1 MKVMSIIMVMVMLV
15 LFAASGC
22 SIGPLIAGNGA
33 TTAAPGEPGDWDA
46 AVIRAELKKLPRN
59 YQPEKAVE
67 DGCFVILH
75 GKLQSDPK
83 LADDFAAAA
92 KAGQATSL
100 RIVQYTIEGDPIIMH
115 VDFRDGVFHALYD
128 HSRDQ
133 FGGFGSDPVE
143 YTLSHLAV
151 FDEADK
157 QIAYLVEEDDL
168 SLADITARINQNQDP
183 NGPSDLVMLY
193 QYGKG

>member
-1 MKVMSIIMVMVMLV
+1 MKVMSIIIVMVMLV
-15 LFAASGC
+15 LFAVTGC

-33 TTAAPGEPGDWDA
+33 TTAAPEEPGDWDA
-46 AVIRAELKKLPRN
+46 AVIKAELKMLSRN

-75 GKLQSDPK
+75 GKLRSDPK
-83 LADDFAAAA
+83 LANDFAAAA

-100 RIVQYTIEGDPIIMH
+100 RIVQYTVEGDPIIMH
-115 VDFRDGVFHALYD
+115 VDYRDGVFHALYD
-128 HSRDQ
+128 VSRDQ

-143 YTLSHLAV
+143 YTLPHLAV

-157 QIAYLVEEDDL
+157 QVAYLVEEDDL
-168 SLADITARINQNQDP
+168 SLADITAKINQNQDP
-183 NGPSDLVMLY
+183 NGPGDLVMLY
-193 QYGKG
+193 QYGKS